1 MMSNIYSNP
10 KSVLQ
15 QKLNEALGTDS
26 EQTIITDLMHLALL
40 KKAQTNSD
48 DLIYD
53 EIFKLLGL
61 ETFTNLVAL
70 VDGRPFRLP
79 SKEEFQ
85 DTIITVLCYYYKNV
99 EHKDWNE
106 IREILGMKD
115 LNSIREGIRASQ
127 FEGFISKMANKK
139 GVLK

>member
-1 MMSNIYSNP
+1 MPTIYSNP
-10 KSVLQ
+10 KSILQ

-26 EQTIITDLMHLALL
+26 EQTVITDLLHLALL
-40 KKAQTNSD
+40 KKAQTNTD

-61 ETFTNLVAL
+61 ETFTNLIAL
-70 VDGRPFRLP
+70 VDGRSFKLP
-79 SKEEFQ
+79 TKEEFQ
-85 DTIITVLCYYYKNV
+85 DTIITVLCYYYKNID
-99 EHKDWNE
+99 HKDWNE
-106 IREILGMKD
+106 IKEILGIKD

-127 FEGFISKMANKK
+127 FEAFVTKMANKK

>member
-1 MMSNIYSNP
+1 MPTIYSNP
-10 KSVLQ
+10 KSILQ

-26 EQTIITDLMHLALL
+26 EQTVITDLLHLALL
-40 KKAQTNSD
+40 KKAQTNTD

-61 ETFTNLVAL
+61 ETFTNLIAL
-70 VDGRPFRLP
+70 VDGRSFKLP
-79 SKEEFQ
+79 TKEEFQ
-85 DTIITVLCYYYKNV
+85 DTIITVLCYYYKNI

-106 IREILGMKD
+106 IKEILGIKD

-127 FEGFISKMANKK
+127 FEAFVTKMANKK

>member
-1 MMSNIYSNP
+1 MPTIYSNP
-10 KSVLQ
+10 RSILQ

-26 EQTIITDLMHLALL
+26 EQTVITDLLHLALL
-40 KKAQTNSD
+40 KKAQTNTD

-61 ETFTNLVAL
+61 ETFTNLIAL
-70 VDGRPFRLP
+70 VDGRSFKLP
-79 SKEEFQ
+79 TKEEFQ
-85 DTIITVLCYYYKNV
+85 DTIITVLCYYYKNI

-106 IREILGMKD
+106 IKEILGIKD

-127 FEGFISKMANKK
+127 FEAFVTKMANKK